1 MFGFTQPLQPYLCCM
16 STYVN
21 QKTNSSSGTLDR
33 PNDMLVSFQAQQYF
47 GLKVNNPLICYTLFA
62 VNVIFSLI
70 EKC

>member
-47 GLKVNNPLICYTLFA
+47 GLKVA
-62 VNVIFSLI
+62 
-70 EKC
+70 